1 MADDSEN
8 LYAHA
13 VALYAQL
20 VAEAAPKPVL
30 RDDLGR
36 EARQGLSAG
45 EAARMVN
52 LICDLALTAH
62 RLGMRACDEALDDLA
77 QQRAALERG
86 RRRS

>member
-8 LYAHA
+8 LRAHA
-13 VALYAQL
+13 AALYAQL

-36 EARQGLSAG
+36 EVRQGLSAR
-45 EAARMVN
+45 EAARMIN

-62 RLGMRACDEALDDLA
+62 RLGTRACDEALADIEL
-77 QQRAALERG
+77 QRAALLRARRG
-86 RRRS
+86 R